1 MQPSR
6 LALNRDMECRSVV
19 GCVLREFLSERA
31 DGRAEIIA
39 LNCGLPQSL
48 HGIPAFSNCI
58 GHLRNRAVQ
67 HFLRYSRTAF
77 EQLGVE
83 PQQHAVE
90 ALKQSVV
97 KVPGNACALAHAR
110 IQCHLELMGASAG
123 PAASTRAKVLLRREC
138 LALEQAQKSQPRQG
152 LIAAQLTYC
161 SAGWA

>member
-1 MQPSR
+1 MQTSR

-19 GCVLREFLSERA
+19 GCVLREFLSESA

-39 LNCGLPQSL
+39 MNCGLPQSL

-58 GHLRNRAVQ
+58 GHLLNRAVQ

-77 EQLGVE
+77 EQLGNGME

-110 IQCHLELMGASAG
+110 IQCHLELMVQVPDPQLVSE
-123 PAASTRAKVLLRREC
+123 PKYCQQHRREKT
-138 LALEQAQKSQPRQG
+138 AEMPRG
-152 LIAAQLTYC
+152 IPRRKNANL
-161 SAGWA
+161 